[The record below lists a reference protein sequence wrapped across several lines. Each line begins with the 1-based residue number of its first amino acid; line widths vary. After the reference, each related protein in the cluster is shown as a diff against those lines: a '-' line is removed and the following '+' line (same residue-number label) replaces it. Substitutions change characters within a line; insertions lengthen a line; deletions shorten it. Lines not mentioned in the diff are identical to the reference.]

1 MLNILTSENTTLRK
15 KSKRVSKIDD
25 CVRNLAHSM
34 IKTMYD
40 VDGVGLS
47 AVQVGILKQII
58 VVDNSGE
65 PIVMINPVITKV
77 SDEEI
82 EMEEGCLSCP
92 GVFKNI
98 SRPKSLN
105 IKYRDLKGKPHFEIY
120 DGIVARII
128 QHEILHLYGE
138 LIV

>member
-1 MLNILTSENTTLRK
+1 MQILTSENTTLRK

-25 CVRNLAHSM
+25 SVRNLAHSM

-40 VDGVGLS
+40 SDGVGLS
-47 AVQVGILKQII
+47 AVQIGVLKQII
-58 VVDNSGE
+58 VVDNSGT
-65 PIVMINPVITKV
+65 PIVMVNPLITKF
-77 SDEEI
+77 SDETI

-98 SRPKSLN
+98 SRPKSLE
-105 IKYRDLKGKPHFEIY
+105 IKYRDLKGKPHFETY
-120 DGIVARII
+120 DGLIARII